1 MNTLETREKFISF
14 FRKCGHKYFPQ
25 SKIYNDDP
33 TLFFVNSGMCQFKN
47 HILGLTK
54 PTSGNENYVNY
65 QVCIRAGGKHNDFDD
80 VGKDSYHLTCFE
92 MLGFWNLNGLAH
104 KKGAIEIA
112 YRFLTEECG
121 LEKDRLYVTYFAGN
135 ETIPSDEETLDSWKE
150 IVSVDKIIKGNF
162 KDNFWMMAENGP
174 CGVCTEI
181 HYDTIGGRDASEL
194 VNKDDPTVIEIWNIV
209 FIQYNK
215 IGEEYEAL
223 GKLYVDTGMGMER
236 LSMILQKKKSLYT
249 TDVFRP
255 LISYA
260 QILSNAEPYTDTF
273 DKLSPFYIND
283 VSYRIFADHI
293 RTCVIALFQGLNFGC
308 FNREFILR
316 KIFRRMMMHMYLYL
330 YNTIVKPTMNQQ
342 VIKAL
347 ISHILSHFLW
357 FQHDVEDI
365 QKKLVEEE
373 KLYIGKLYNIKT
385 KYLKHTKKS
394 SNIDS
399 VIRKLRE
406 TEGIDSMFIPYINTL
421 TFDVGDIMK

>member
-1 MNTLETREKFISF
+1 
-14 FRKCGHKYFPQ
+14 
-25 SKIYNDDP
+25 
-33 TLFFVNSGMCQFKN
+33 
-47 HILGLTK
+47 
-54 PTSGNENYVNY
+54 
-65 QVCIRAGGKHNDFDD
+65 
-80 VGKDSYHLTCFE
+80 
-92 MLGFWNLNGLAH
+92 
-104 KKGAIEIA
+104 
-112 YRFLTEECG
+112 
-121 LEKDRLYVTYFAGN
+121 
-135 ETIPSDEETLDSWKE
+135 
-150 IVSVDKIIKGNF
+150 
-162 KDNFWMMAENGP
+162 
-174 CGVCTEI
+174 VCTEI